1 MLQKEQTAQVLERL
15 REAYPDARPG
25 LNFSTPF
32 ELLIATI
39 LSAQCTDVRV
49 NKVTPALFAAYPTA
63 PAMNECPLETLSE
76 YIRTCGMY
84 KTKAQN
90 IKKTCAILTEKYGGR
105 RSVSA

>member
-49 NKVTPALFAAYPTA
+49 NKVTPALFAGVSDRARD
-63 PAMNECPLETLSE
+63 E
-76 YIRTCGMY
+76 R
-84 KTKAQN
+84 
-90 IKKTCAILTEKYGGR
+90 
-105 RSVSA
+105 VSARNVERVYPHLRHVLRPRRRISKRPARF